1 MARLKKIPHILT
13 IGSDKYSF
21 RAPDIYG
28 SFGSQFGVQKASS
41 PDNTDYKGKIGNDDF
56 AEGKVIRIK
65 ARGVQTNTDGQVTAS
80 RDFTFIVP
88 FDKARSA
95 LANLE
100 SKQVQLPGNS
110 TPWNIASARIPARR
124 RFS

>member
-1 MARLKKIPHILT
+1 MARLKKVAHILT

-28 SFGSQFGVQKASS
+28 NFGSQFGVQKASN
-41 PDNTDYKGKIGNDDF
+41 PDNTEYKGKLGNDDF
-56 AEGKVIRIK
+56 AEGKVIKIK
-65 ARGVQTNTDGQVTAS
+65 ARGVQRNTDGAINKS
-80 RDFTFIVP
+80 RDFTFVVP

-100 SKQVQLPGNS
+100 SKQVSLPNNGGNWDI
-110 TPWNIASARIPARR
+110 TSARIPARR